1 MQIRGVLSKSGTTN
15 RIDAALLVAEP
26 GQAAGTLYLARAD
39 ASGVT
44 QAGILNVTSS
54 IGGSDTRLQLS
65 TGDVFHL
72 PAGTDIEML
81 KPFMPRSAWAS
92 SRLAALERVNWRGA
106 IMLSFLFFGMIFAFR
121 LAVAPLGDLATK
133 FVPQHLV
140 QTASGSIL
148 QQLDTA
154 FLDPTTLDEE
164 QQERIRADFQK
175 IVALAPPEFADT
187 RLHFRSSSMIGPNAF
202 ALPGNDVVL
211 LDELVTFADDEDV
224 VLGVLAHELGH
235 VTSRHAL
242 RHIMRGTVVVVG
254 VSLLVG
260 AEDSIL
266 EEMIGFGGSIVL
278 AGHSQNFELEADQ
291 QSAGWMRAI
300 GRDPLALARFFQKIE
315 KECEPYCGDGGFL
328 STHPAFKERIKV
340 LAAE

>member
-1 MQIRGVLSKSGTTN
+1 MQIRGVLSKSGTTD
-15 RIDAALLVAEP
+15 RVDAALLVAEP

-39 ASGVT
+39 ASGVI
-44 QAGILNVTSS
+44 QAGIVEVISS

-81 KPFMPRSAWAS
+81 GPFLPRTARVS
-92 SRLAALERVNWRGA
+92 SRLAALERINWRGA
-106 IMLSFLFFGMIFAFR
+106 IFLSFLFFGMIVGFR
-121 LAVAPLGDLATK
+121 FAVAPLGDLATR

-154 FLDPTTLDEE
+154 FLEPTKLDQE
-164 QQERIRADFQK
+164 QQARIRADFQK
-175 IVALAPPEFADT
+175 IVALAPAEFADT

-211 LDELVTFADDEDV
+211 LDELVTFANDEDV

-235 VTSRHAL
+235 VASKHAL
-242 RHIMRGTVVVVG
+242 RHIMRGTVMVVG

-278 AGHSQNFELEADQ
+278 AGHSQDFELEADQ

-315 KECEPYCGDGGFL
+315 EECEPYCGDGGFL
-328 STHPAFKERIKV
+328 STHPAFKDRIKV
-340 LAAE
+340 LAGE